1 MTEIAQTLR
10 QRRSVSVAVNAD
22 LAALAGLSILC
33 LALAALTWR
42 AWGDLG
48 QDTGYDLLAGIR
60 TAHGQLPYVDYT
72 YYYGPLGPA
81 ALGLA
86 ALIGGDGL
94 GPTLAV
100 GIVLAVAIVF
110 ATYGVARVA
119 VGATGAFLAAAITAG
134 LAFSPTNLSYV
145 LPHTL
150 SAPLAILATLGFIGA
165 AASFSKSGHLR
176 AAVAAGCAVGLVG
189 LTRPEFEIAVVLAA
203 AAWLLLRVRERGF
216 SARELLAVAGPA
228 VGIPLVVYGAF
239 VAAGVSLHAL
249 VFDNLYPTRV
259 LQAGGN
265 ALLRSQAPLTISSF
279 ATLAG
284 RTALYAVGVAGLVV
298 LALMTERRV
307 GKALAALVI
316 LTAIA
321 VAVVDPEA
329 VRTKLQI
336 VYGWLPLGAA
346 VAAVALFTTLLR
358 RRSGSTQQATIL
370 LLSTVVL
377 AVLAAKTYDGFFFHA
392 PHVQPAVYAAPF
404 AALFLVNLHLRLV
417 PRGRHVLVVAG
428 AVWLAFLAAIGVG
441 LTIKDANAK
450 TATVSGPGGSLAASP
465 ADAAVLNPAL
475 RAIERYTQP
484 GDPILVA
491 PQLTSLYVLADR
503 RDPLPQLSL
512 LPGALAGSGGE
523 QAAIARLD
531 QAHVRLVVTDR
542 QHLTEYHQGAFGST
556 FDRSLMAWISA
567 HFTRVSTLGRPSGG
581 DGHVL
586 DIWMRRQSA

>member
-1 MTEIAQTLR
+1 M
-10 QRRSVSVAVNAD
+10 
-22 LAALAGLSILC
+22 C

-94 GPTLAV
+94 GPALAV

-165 AASFSKSGHLR
+165 AAFFSKSGHLR

-358 RRSGSTQQATIL
+358 RRSGSTQQATPSCSRPWCWPCSRRRHTTGSS
-370 LLSTVVL
+370 STPR
-377 AVLAAKTYDGFFFHA
+377 TSSR
-392 PHVQPAVYAAPF
+392 AVYAAPF

-491 PQLTSLYVLADR
+491 PQLTSLYVLVDR

-512 LPGALAGSGGE
+512 LPGALSGSGGE